1 MRHQS
6 SGSFVVG
13 GRNSGQRS
21 SREHAAVGP
30 RYLGV
35 KAVIAKSFTRIHR
48 QNLINFGILPPIF
61 ANPDGWNRIAPGHG
75 LRLPDVREAMRR
87 GNQIHILNQSTNETY
102 IAEYGMTE
110 RQVQILLAGSLINLL
125 RARQVVHGV

>member
-1 MRHQS
+1 MHHQP

-13 GRNSGQRS
+13 GRNYGQGS

-35 KAVIAKSFTRIHR
+35 KAVIAKSFARIHR
-48 QNLINFGILPPIF
+48 QNLINFGILPLTL
-61 ANPDGWNRIAPGHG
+61 ANPDDWHKIAPGHV
-75 LRLPDVREAMRR
+75 LRLPDIREAIRR
-87 GNQIHILNQSTNETY
+87 GNQVHILNQSTNETY
-102 IAEYGMTE
+102 IAEHGMTE
-110 RQVQILLAGSLINLL
+110 RQVQMLLAGSLINLL